1 MATGRKAELDPVQ
14 TASFPLGFV
23 RPGQDYDLGWR
34 AQPLSLSLPGREGDS
49 SYPCDMVDSRRLAV
63 TCALCL
69 QQNADFTPFLA
80 VLA

>member
-14 TASFPLGFV
+14 TASLPLGLV
-23 RPGQDYDLGWR
+23 RPARDYDLGRR
-34 AQPLSLSLPGREGDS
+34 ARPLSLSLPGREGDGS
-49 SYPCDMVDSRRLAV
+49 CPCDMVDSRRLAV